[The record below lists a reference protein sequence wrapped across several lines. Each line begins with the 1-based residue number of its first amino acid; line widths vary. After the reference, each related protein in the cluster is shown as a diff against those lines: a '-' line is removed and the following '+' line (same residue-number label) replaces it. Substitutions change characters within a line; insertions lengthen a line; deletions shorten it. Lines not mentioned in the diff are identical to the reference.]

1 MGRDGS
7 GVRAISKTS
16 IEITFTY
23 RGVRCRERLRLVPS
37 PTNLKRAERHRAA
50 ILDAIERG
58 SFDYSVTF
66 PDSPRR
72 FIFAEQRG
80 QAQTVADY
88 LDKWVEREATRLK
101 TSTAND
107 YRKSVNILIAKFG
120 KIYLPDLKRPAIRE
134 WCSMLTC
141 TNKRLANLQSVLRTA
156 LQQAVDD
163 GLIEQNPLYGWKYER
178 KEAPKRADDVDPFTP
193 AEQTAI
199 LGQLDGQ
206 ARNLIQFAFWTGLRT
221 SELVALEW
229 GDVDWKRGVV
239 RVSRAKTQAAEDHED
254 TKTRAGRR
262 EVKLLG
268 LALAA
273 LKDQKAY
280 TFLAGKEVF
289 HNPRTEEPWVGDQPI
304 RKTMWE
310 PALRRAGV
318 RYRRPYQTRHTYA
331 SMMLTAGESPMWVA
345 QQMGHADWG
354 MIRKI
359 YGRWIPDAVPD
370 AGSKAERLFGGAI
383 TNASSIPEMGTE
395 STGGMKK

>member
-1 MGRDGS
+1 MGRDGA
-7 GVRAISKTS
+7 GVRAISATS

-23 RGVRCRERLRLVPS
+23 RGVRCRERLRLVPT
-37 PTNLKRAERHRAA
+37 PVNLKRAERHRAA
-50 ILDAIERG
+50 ILHAIERDQ
-58 SFDYSVTF
+58 FDYAVTF
-66 PDSPRR
+66 PDSSRR
-72 FIFAEQRG
+72 FVFSEQRG
-80 QAQTVADY
+80 QGRSVADY
-88 LDKWVEREATRLK
+88 LDKWVEAEAKRLK
-101 TSTAND
+101 TSTADD
-107 YRKSVNILIAKFG
+107 YRKSVNILIAQFG
-120 KIYLPDLKRPAIRE
+120 KIALPALRRLEIRE
-134 WCSMLTC
+134 WCASLAC
-141 TNKRLANLQSVLRTA
+141 SNKRLSNLQSVLRTA

-178 KEAPKRADDVDPFTP
+178 KEAPKRDDDVDPFT
-193 AEQTAI
+193 ASEQVAI
-199 LGQLDGQ
+199 IEKLEGQ
-206 ARNLIQFAFWTGLRT
+206 ARNLVQFAFWSGLRT

-229 GDVDWKRGVV
+229 GDVDWQRGVV
-239 RVSRAKTQAAEDHED
+239 RVSRAKTQAAGEHED

-268 LALAA
+268 PALAA
-273 LKDQKAY
+273 LNSQKAF

-289 HNPRTEEPWVGDQPI
+289 HNPRTGVPWAGDQPI

-354 MIRKI
+354 MIRRI

-370 AGSKAERLFGGAI
+370 AGNKAERMFADSG
-383 TNASSIPEMGTE
+383 SIPATATERNGTTE
-395 STGGMKK
+395 